1 MWKFYLI
8 CLRVVGGIIAQP
20 SLRSKATVEEPIG
33 HIGSEMPQV
42 AVMNVKLSFYMCS
55 DLFRTQQESI

>member
-20 SLRSKATVEEPIG
+20 SLRSKATVEEPNG
-33 HIGSEMPQV
+33 HIGNEMPQV
-42 AVMNVKLSFYMCS
+42 AVIGVKLSFNMCS
-55 DLFRTQQESI
+55 DLNRTQKESI